1 MPQLLDSREG
11 PEQEVALTEKMLVL
25 ESGGGMA
32 EEVQEDDM
40 RILKAG
46 AGSHGKQG
54 PVQLLMSKVPE

>member
-32 EEVQEDDM
+32 EKVQEDDVG
-40 RILKAG
+40 ILKAG
-46 AGSHGKQG
+46 AGSHGEQG
-54 PVQLLMSKVPE
+54 PFQLLMSKVPE